1 MTQIPESPF
10 SVRNTALLKSA
21 KSGNADAQVELANDY
36 WEEEEYDMAVH
47 WFKLA
52 AKKGNLE
59 ALYGL
64 GCLSEYGPELVHNAG
79 NPVEWHSKTLELA
92 QEMGNE
98 FYRHTSLERL

>member
-10 SVRNTALLKSA
+10 PVCNTALLKA
-21 KSGNADAQVELANDY
+21 AQKGDADAQVELANEY

-59 ALYGL
+59 ALHGL
-64 GCLSEYGPELVHNAG
+64 GCLSEYGSKLVRNAG
-79 NPVEWHSKTLELA
+79 NPVEWHRKALA
-92 QEMGNE
+92 
-98 FYRHTSLERL
+98 LA